1 MKLDK
6 SSQQCIRSDLAR
18 IVETH
23 FRSEWQRP
31 IGAHSAA
38 AFDAVR
44 DQVQASSAPL
54 IIDSC
59 CGTGQSTRYLA
70 GKFSD
75 ALVLGVDKSAHRL
88 ARHQD
93 GEAQNYIMLR
103 ADVNDFW
110 RLAVDAGWRPVR
122 HYLLYPNPYPKAA
135 QVRKR
140 WYASPAFPTLIK
152 LGGLLTVRTNW
163 ALYAEEF
170 ALALAVAGRGA
181 SRRVLADEPPVSAFE
196 TKYQERGHSLFELLS
211 DLDDLRAGAERK
223 GSEG

>member
-1 MKLDK
+1 M
-6 SSQQCIRSDLAR
+6 IG
-18 IVETH
+18 
-23 FRSEWQRP
+23 FRHPKRL
-31 IGAHSAA
+31 
-38 AFDAVR
+38 
-44 DQVQASSAPL
+44 L

-59 CGTGQSTRYLA
+59 CGTGDSTRYLA
-70 GKFSD
+70 ATFAD

-93 GEAQNYIMLR
+93 GEPQNHILLR

-110 RLAVDAGWRPVR
+110 RLAVEAHWRPVR

-170 ALALAVAGRGA
+170 ALALAIAGCGA
-181 SRRVLADEPPVSAFE
+181 SRRMLADEPPVSAFE
-196 TKYQERGHSLFELLS
+196 TKYQERGQNLFEVVS

-223 GSEG
+223 GASGVG